1 VGKVVV
7 LPQPPSPLPLKVE
20 SNMATAKKNIKK
32 KVTTPKS
39 VSVEKDPPV
48 SVKKVVRDERTHK
61 IIGFF
66 LILIAIWLFIAFVS
80 YGYTWRQDQD
90 KVFNAGGDFLFADD
104 LKVDNK
110 LGRLGAWISH
120 SFIYKGFG
128 IASYF
133 LCLLPFVLG
142 INLIFKARI
151 FRIWRNVF
159 YSLTGLIYFSVA
171 LAFFSKGAEFSYGGG
186 WGEWISETL
195 TAFMGTVGT
204 ALLLLVAGLAW
215 FVWRFNPVFKMPKK
229 PKISFP
235 VPAKKGEP
243 DEASLHIA
251 TVEHA
256 TEEGHQITSSSTPP
270 QIIPA
275 TQNEQVTPAAL
286 PKEQMETQAVS
297 VNTSGL
303 SINELYALG
312 RAEELAKN
320 RFQVDEPVNP
330 LEQQSVHSHGN
341 SAGDNDSVSI
351 ILPEEQKPESKD
363 PINQLTVSDKPIAN
377 GKGEPIFLINP
388 IPEEKAA
395 TIVPPPVTPADEDVL
410 SNTITHLSDGT
421 SESQKNEVA
430 ALPATKTP
438 KAETPSSISVIPPSD
453 LELEIKPPAEDASPI
468 EETPKEDKK
477 TAHSKIESLEP
488 YDPKLDLKGY
498 QYPGLDLLET
508 HGSEKIVTDAA
519 ELESNKNQII
529 NTLKN
534 YDIHIQRISATVG
547 PTVTLYEIVPAPGVR
562 ISRIKNLEDDIALSL
577 AALGIR
583 IIAPIPGKGTIGIEV
598 PNVRKTIVSM
608 RTLLASE
615 KFQNTNFSLPIAIG
629 KKIDNELFV
638 VDLASMPHLLMAGAT
653 GQGKSVGINAVLV
666 SLLYKKH
673 PSQLKLVLVDPKKVE
688 LSLYRAIEKHFLAKL
703 PGEDESIITDTKKV
717 VHTLNALCI
726 EMDNRYDLLKEAGVR
741 NIKEYNEKFIRRRL
755 NPEKGHQFLPFI
767 VLVIDEFADLIMTA
781 GKEIEMPIARLAQ
794 LARAVGIHLI
804 IATQR
809 PSVNIITG
817 TIKANFPSRVAFK
830 VSSKIDSR
838 TILDAGGAEQLIGK
852 GDMLISH
859 NGELIRLQCAF
870 VDTPEVERVCEAIG
884 EQRGYPEAFLL
895 PEYVDEKE
903 IENRDFD
910 VNDRDNLFD
919 EAARLIV
926 HHQQGST
933 SLIQRRMKL
942 GYNRAG
948 RLMDQLE
955 QAGVVGPNQGSKP
968 RDVLVKTEMDLQEL
982 LARF

>member
-1 VGKVVV
+1 
-7 LPQPPSPLPLKVE
+7 
-20 SNMATAKKNIKK
+20 MATSKKNTGKK
-32 KVTTPKS
+32 APAAKS
-39 VSVEKDPPV
+39 ISVEKAPTF
-48 SVKKVVRDERTHK
+48 SVKKVVKDERTHK

-66 LILIAIWLFIAFVS
+66 LILIAIWLLIAFVS
-80 YGYTWRQDQD
+80 YGYTWRHDQD
-90 KVFNAGGDFLFADD
+90 KVFNAGSDFLFADD
-104 LKVDNK
+104 IKVDNK

-120 SFIYKGFG
+120 ISIYKGFG

-171 LAFFSKGAEFSYGGG
+171 FAFFTKGSEFSYGGG
-186 WGEWISETL
+186 WGEWISENL

-204 ALLLLVAGLAW
+204 ALLILLAGVAW
-215 FVWRFNPVFKMPKK
+215 FIWRFNPVFKVPKT
-229 PKISFP
+229 PKIHIP
-235 VPAKKGEP
+235 IPGKKQAEN
-243 DEASLHIA
+243 EAALHIDSPLSMEEDSYETNTA
-251 TVEHA
+251 IPPKVA
-256 TEEGHQITSSSTPP
+256 TESKRETATP
-270 QIIPA
+270 
-275 TQNEQVTPAAL
+275 
-286 PKEQMETQAVS
+286 VS
-297 VNTSGL
+297 VPKQVPPVKEAAPGTGGL

-312 RAEELAKN
+312 RAEELARK
-320 RFQVDEPVNP
+320 RFQIEEPINP
-330 LEQQSVHSHGN
+330 LEQQSKESTGN
-341 SAGDNDSVSI
+341 SAGDNNAVSI
-351 ILPEEQKPESKD
+351 ILPEEKNAASKD
-363 PINQLTVSDKPIAN
+363 PINQFSVSDKPIAN
-377 GKGEPIFLINP
+377 ESGEPVFLVNP
-388 IPEEKAA
+388 IPEKHNA
-395 TIVPPPVTPADEDVL
+395 TLVSPGHATLPDGVEENKQIHKNDNVL
-410 SNTITHLSDGT
+410 GGESHIS
-421 SESQKNEVA
+421 SEMKHS
-430 ALPATKTP
+430 ALPLI
-438 KAETPSSISVIPPSD
+438 ETTTSVAVIPPSD
-453 LELEIKPPAEDASPI
+453 LELEIKPHAKETF
-468 EETPKEDKK
+468 EEEEIPKEAKK
-477 TAHSKIESLEP
+477 QTPSKIENVEP
-488 YDPKLDLKGY
+488 YDPMLDLKGY
-498 QYPGLDLLET
+498 EYPGLDLLET
-508 HGSEKIVTDAA
+508 HGSEKIVTDPA
-519 ELESNKNQII
+519 ELESNKNQIL

-615 KFQNTNFSLPIAIG
+615 KFQNTAFSLPIAIG

-638 VDLASMPHLLMAGAT
+638 VDLAGMPHLLMAGAT

-755 NPEKGHQFLPFI
+755 NPERGHQFLPFI

-817 TIKANFPSRVAFK
+817 TIKANFPSRIAFK

-884 EQRGYPEAFLL
+884 GQRGYPDAFLL

-903 IENRDFD
+903 MEARDFD
-910 VNDRDNLFD
+910 VNDRDSLFD
-919 EAARLIV
+919 EAAKLIV
-926 HHQQGST
+926 QHQQGST

-968 RDVLVKTEMDLQEL
+968 RDVLVRTETDLQDL
-982 LARF
+982 LTRF